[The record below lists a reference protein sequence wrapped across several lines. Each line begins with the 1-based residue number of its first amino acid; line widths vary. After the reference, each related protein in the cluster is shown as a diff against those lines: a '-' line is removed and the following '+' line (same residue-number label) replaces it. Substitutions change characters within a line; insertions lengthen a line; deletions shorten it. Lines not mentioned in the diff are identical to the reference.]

1 MVITRKVELS
11 VFESNPELRKE
22 FWKTIRD
29 WQYISKRYANDTM
42 NILQSV
48 SFIEGMEKRFNEENA
63 ATLNDFL
70 EGSRKNLGYKL
81 LASDYKD
88 KLPSFFRSSINNQ
101 VFADFK
107 NNFKDVLIGKRT
119 VNSYR
124 DNFPLYFM
132 KTAIADLNKLE
143 KDYTFKFFSIPM
155 KTYLGRDKSN
165 NEAILDKIVSGEYK
179 MCDSS
184 LQFKDKKLF
193 LNLCVNIP
201 DNKNKLDDKKV
212 VGVDLGLNVPAYVA
226 TNFSTKIKKS
236 IGSRE
241 AFLNERV
248 KMQMQRKNLQK
259 QLTSVKGGRGRN
271 KKLQKLDALKQRESN
286 FAKTYNH
293 FLSKEIVQFAIKNN
307 CGVINIE
314 DLSGIGREES
324 AKFILRNWS
333 YHQLQSF
340 IEYKAKRE
348 GIKVVKINP
357 KYTSQRC
364 NKCGHIEK
372 ENRETQSKFICKSCG
387 HEENADYNAARN
399 ISMWEYDEK
408 KDGKILTN
416 KEKVLILQ
424 S

>member
-1 MVITRKVELS
+1 MIITRKIELN
-11 VFESNPELRKE
+11 VFESDKDLRNE
-22 FWKTIRD
+22 FYKTIRD
-29 WQYISKRYANDTM
+29 WQYISRKYANDTM

-48 SFIEGMEKRFNEENA
+48 SFIEGMEKRFNEDNA
-63 ATLNDFL
+63 AALNDFL

-88 KLPSFFRSSINNQ
+88 KLPSTFRSSINQQ

-107 NNFKDVLIGKRT
+107 NNFKDVLIGKRA

-124 DNFPLYFM
+124 DNFPLYFG
-132 KTAIADLNKLE
+132 KKSIIGLNKLE

-155 KTYLGRDKSN
+155 KTYLGIDKSN

-212 VGVDLGLNVPAYVA
+212 VGVDLGINVPAYVA
-226 TNFSTKIKKS
+226 VNFSKKIKKA

-241 AFLNERV
+241 GFLNERV
-248 KMQMQRKNLQK
+248 KLQMQKRSLQK
-259 QLTSVKGGRGRN
+259 QMSSVKGGRGRN
-271 KKLQKLDALKQRESN
+271 KKLKKVDALKKRESN

-293 FLSKEIVQFAIKNN
+293 YISKEIVQFALKNK
-307 CGVINIE
+307 CGVIHIE
-314 DLSGIGREES
+314 DLSGIGKQES
-324 AKFILRNWS
+324 NGFVLRNWS

-348 GIKVVKINP
+348 GIKVVKVNP

-364 NKCGHIEK
+364 NNCGHIEK
-372 ENRETQSKFICKSCG
+372 ENRETQNKFSCKSCG

-399 ISMWEYDEK
+399 ISMWQYDEK
-408 KDGKILTN
+408 KDGKVLQT
-416 KEKVLILQ
+416 KEKELVLQ
-424 S
+424 